1 MWLDLSFV
9 VNHGHAW
16 FANDSQKRDDT
27 EQNTDSGKKLSKICS
42 WCAESSRVLF
52 IYVKSIL
59 GLVYLLGCMYYD
71 CKRICKEKTF
81 LLAASKITNVNI
93 FLKSQ
98 CVFFFR

>member
-27 EQNTDSGKKLSKICS
+27 EQNTVSGKNFQKYVHG
-42 WCAESSRVLF
+42 AESRVLF

-59 GLVYLLGCMYYD
+59 GLLYLLGCMYYD
-71 CKRICKEKTF
+71 FKRIIYLSSTY
-81 LLAASKITNVNI
+81 
-93 FLKSQ
+93 
-98 CVFFFR
+98 